1 MPSPPRIL
9 FLCTAN
15 ACRSQM
21 AEALARHV
29 GAAHLEA
36 FSAGSRPAGYIH
48 ELAVEAMRRMGVS
61 IQGQRSKSWN
71 EFADTNVD
79 AVITLCD
86 AAAGESCP
94 VFPGRPVAA
103 HWSIPDPAYFPGSD
117 EQRIEFTLRV
127 AESLQRKIEGLA
139 ALEWSGPRDEL
150 QQRIQ
155 FLAEV

>member
-1 MPSPPRIL
+1 MPPRPRIL

-21 AEALARHV
+21 AEAIARHV
-29 GAAHLEA
+29 GGTRLEA
-36 FSAGSRPAGYIH
+36 FSAGSRPAGFIH
-48 ELAVEAMRRMGVS
+48 ELAMEAMRRLGIS
-61 IQGQRSKSWN
+61 LEGQRSKGWDEYASSS
-71 EFADTNVD
+71 FD

-86 AAAGESCP
+86 AAAHEGCP
-94 VFPGRPVAA
+94 VFPGQPMTV

-117 EQRIEFTLRV
+117 DQRIEFTLRV
-127 AESLQRKIEGLA
+127 AESLRRKIEGLA
-139 ALEWSGPRDEL
+139 ALDWSSPQDDL